1 MKNVKEES
9 SRREAFHKAGDLER
23 AEQAYGAVLRSRP
36 TDAQACFLL
45 RVVCQA
51 TGRLETETVADDLA
65 QYVVIAV
72 SLAGDPRRLAE
83 LRATLR
89 PRMAQSPLCDG
100 PRFAR
105 RFLDALRNC
114 WRVRCANRSA

>member
-1 MKNVKEES
+1 MK
-9 SRREAFHKAGDLER
+9 RPW
-23 AEQAYGAVLRSRP
+23 QAYGAVLRSRP

-65 QYVVIAV
+65 LYVVIAV

-89 PRMAQSPLCDG
+89 PRMAWQSPLCDG
-100 PRFAR
+100 PRFAHL
-105 RFLDALRNC
+105 FLDALRNC